1 MVSRRSAIAAVGLG
15 LLVIT
20 LAPAVRAGE
29 PAGFDFVDT
38 SDFPTVRVVITPAA
52 GGGGLVADDVTV
64 LQDGEAVPATVTPL
78 QSDPIEA
85 VLLIDT
91 SGSMAGAP
99 IAAAKQAAVDFISAL
114 PPGSSVAVL
123 GFGDEVQVVAGLA
136 APSDETT
143 AGITGL
149 RAQGETALYDAVL
162 AAAGALA
169 SDSSTR
175 RFIVLLSDGGDT
187 ASEAS
192 LDDVTAGLSAITLG
206 FYAIQLEG
214 SEVDSA
220 ALSAI
225 ADAGSGRFV
234 PAADSEGLAAI
245 YAEIAA
251 EVASQYAVGFEVR
264 HGGSSA
270 IEVVVEGES
279 GIERF
284 AADLDLPDLPA
295 PGSTPVV
302 TLVPP
307 AVRTITPAPIS
318 IVGGPSALQQHWVL
332 TVGVGFLALT
342 LLIVFTYALQ
352 PSTGGPRRSVILP
365 GPADGTRRRKGLSR
379 LFRRR
384 EGVRDG
390 EEFVPRR
397 RRARSGIEAAL
408 ETAGIDLRGSEYLAL
423 VAVASFIGLG
433 IGLASGS
440 PMLGLL
446 LLAAAVAVPRL
457 WVSRAAQRR
466 HNAFAD
472 QLEGT
477 LQLMASTL
485 RAGYGLSQ
493 AVATVAEEAP
503 SPTRE
508 EFARIV
514 VETRIGRDLP
524 GSLRALAERMKNE
537 DFGWIADA
545 MAIQQEVG
553 GNLAEILDAV
563 GGTIRDRNQIRRQVH
578 ALSAEGR
585 MSAVVLIALPI
596 GLAGIISTVNPGYL
610 DVLFNT
616 GGGRVLLLAG
626 VVLMTFGVIWIRK
639 LVKIRF

>member
-1 MVSRRSAIAAVGLG
+1 MALQRTIAAVGIG
-15 LLVIT
+15 SLVIA
-20 LAPAVRAGE
+20 LASAALAGE
-29 PAGFDFVDT
+29 PSGFDFVDT
-38 SDFPTVRVVITPAA
+38 SDFPTVRVVITPTTDR
-52 GGGGLVADDVTV
+52 GGLVAGDVTV

-78 QSDPIEA
+78 ESDPIEA

-99 IAAAKQAAVDFISAL
+99 IAAAKQAAIGFISAL

-123 GFGDEVQVVAGLA
+123 GFGDEVQVVTGLA

-162 AAAGALA
+162 AAAQALA
-169 SDSSTR
+169 ADSSSR
-175 RFIVLLSDGGDT
+175 RLIVLLSDGGDT

-192 LDDVTAGLSAITLG
+192 LEDVIVGLSGITVG

-234 PAADSEGLAAI
+234 AAADSEGLAAI

-251 EVASQYAVGFEVR
+251 DVASQYAVAFEVP
-264 HGGSSA
+264 HGGSSV
-270 IEVVVEGES
+270 IEVVVAGES
-279 GIERF
+279 GVERF
-284 AADLDLPDLPA
+284 AADLELPDLPA
-295 PGSTPVV
+295 PGSAPVV

-307 AVRTITPAPIS
+307 AARTVTPAPIT
-318 IVGGPSALQQHWVL
+318 IVEGPSVFQKDWALKL
-332 TVGVGFLALT
+332 GIGAIALT
-342 LLIVFTYALQ
+342 LLIVFGYGLQ
-352 PSTGGPRRSVILP
+352 PATATRRRSVILP
-365 GPADGTRRRKGLSR
+365 ESVDGRPRRRGLFG
-379 LFRRR
+379 LFRDR
-384 EGVRDG
+384 GTKDG
-390 EEFVPRR
+390 EEFALRR
-397 RRARSGIEAAL
+397 RRPRHGIDAVL
-408 ETAGIDLRGSEYLAL
+408 ETAGIDVRGSEYLTL
-423 VAVASFIGLG
+423 VAVAGFIGIG

-440 PMLGLL
+440 SVLGLL
-446 LLAAAVAVPRL
+446 LLGAAVAIPRL
-457 WVSRAAQRR
+457 WVSRAALRR
-466 HNAFAD
+466 HSAFGD

-514 VETRIGRDLP
+514 VETRIGRDLA

-596 GLAGIISTVNPGYL
+596 GLALMISVINPGYL
-610 DVLFNT
+610 DALFVT
-616 GGGRVLLLAG
+616 GGGRVLLLVG
-626 VVLMTFGVIWIRK
+626 VVLMTLGVFWIRR

>member
-1 MVSRRSAIAAVGLG
+1 
-15 LLVIT
+15 
-20 LAPAVRAGE
+20 
-29 PAGFDFVDT
+29 
-38 SDFPTVRVVITPAA
+38 
-52 GGGGLVADDVTV
+52 
-64 LQDGEAVPATVTPL
+64 
-78 QSDPIEA
+78 
-85 VLLIDT
+85 
-91 SGSMAGAP
+91 
-99 IAAAKQAAVDFISAL
+99 
-114 PPGSSVAVL
+114 
-123 GFGDEVQVVAGLA
+123 
-136 APSDETT
+136 
-143 AGITGL
+143 
-149 RAQGETALYDAVL
+149 
-162 AAAGALA
+162 
-169 SDSSTR
+169 
-175 RFIVLLSDGGDT
+175 
-187 ASEAS
+187 
-192 LDDVTAGLSAITLG
+192 
-206 FYAIQLEG
+206 
-214 SEVDSA
+214 
-220 ALSAI
+220 
-225 ADAGSGRFV
+225 
-234 PAADSEGLAAI
+234 
-245 YAEIAA
+245 
-251 EVASQYAVGFEVR
+251 
-264 HGGSSA
+264 
-270 IEVVVEGES
+270 
-279 GIERF
+279 
-284 AADLDLPDLPA
+284 
-295 PGSTPVV
+295 
-302 TLVPP
+302 
-307 AVRTITPAPIS
+307 
-318 IVGGPSALQQHWVL
+318 
-332 TVGVGFLALT
+332 
-342 LLIVFTYALQ
+342 
-352 PSTGGPRRSVILP
+352 
-365 GPADGTRRRKGLSR
+365 
-379 LFRRR
+379 
-384 EGVRDG
+384 
-390 EEFVPRR
+390 
-397 RRARSGIEAAL
+397 
-408 ETAGIDLRGSEYLAL
+408 
-423 VAVASFIGLG
+423 
-433 IGLASGS
+433 
-440 PMLGLL
+440 MLGLL